1 MIELTGF
8 LLIALTAMLAAPE
21 TPFGKLCHR
30 ELVKRPARKLAAFR
44 SHHILYALILVPVML
59 SGGEFIAI
67 LGPEFFAAYAMEL
80 AIYIDAVV
88 ITLFA
93 SAYAH
98 VRAFGA
104 RARQV
109 LLEPFRRMRAR
120 AKRSAPP
127 PMRDRRP
134 ANDDESE
141 PARRIAA

>member
-1 MIELTGF
+1 MIALTGF
-8 LLIALTAMLAAPE
+8 MFITLIALLATPN
-21 TPFGKLCHR
+21 TPFGQLCHR
-30 ELVKRPARKLAAFR
+30 ELVERPARKLAAFR

-80 AIYIDAVV
+80 AIYIDAIV
-88 ITLFA
+88 ITLLA

-98 VRAFGA
+98 VRAFGT

-120 AKRSAPP
+120 TKRSAPP
-127 PMRDRRP
+127 PMRERRP
-134 ANDDESE
+134 ANDDESG
-141 PARRIAA
+141 PARRLAA